1 MEIITLGWGNKPT
14 DLAYL
19 FFWFCFLYMQAHPF
33 YDFEEVIDSDEE
45 LNLDAMDSGT
55 SGLS

>member
-1 MEIITLGWGNKPT
+1 MIVVCNNVINHSLTQE
-14 DLAYL
+14 YL
-19 FFWFCFLYMQAHPF
+19 FSMQAHPF

-55 SGLS
+55 SSQ

>member
-1 MEIITLGWGNKPT
+1 
-14 DLAYL
+14 
-19 FFWFCFLYMQAHPF
+19 MQAHPF

-55 SGLS
+55 SSLS